1 VKKGK
6 KKKNF
11 LELSFDYIDSF
22 LRHTGIYYT
31 ELTHPGD
38 SAMSVHLQKG
48 VVRTN
53 CIDSLD
59 RTNMMQQL
67 IGIWA
72 LK

>member
-1 VKKGK
+1 VKKSK

-11 LELSFDYIDSF
+11 LNLSFDYIESF
-22 LRHTGIYYT
+22 LAQTGIFYT
-31 ELTHPGD
+31 EMTNPGD
-38 SAMSVHLQKG
+38 SNMSLHLQKG

-67 IGIWA
+67 IGI
-72 LK
+72 